1 MSPVTISDRDLIK
14 MKKIGTRLQVFKG
27 IAVQTSGKLKKK
39 DLVKNKTGKIVSKK
53 KQSLAKQKSNLKGLL
68 LNQGGK
74 PKQKKIAPKAAPP
87 KAVPVP
93 PRRSGRVRKKPK
105 RFGFS

>member
-1 MSPVTISDRDLIK
+1 
-14 MKKIGTRLQVFKG
+14 MKKTGTRLQVFNG

-39 DLVKNKTGKIVSKK
+39 DLAKSKTGKIVSKK

-74 PKQKKIAPKAAPP
+74 PKQKKIAPTPPPPKKSAPP
-87 KAVPVP
+87 KAPKAAPLP
-93 PRRSGRVRKKPK
+93 PRRRGRVRKKTK
-105 RFGFS
+105 RFGFT